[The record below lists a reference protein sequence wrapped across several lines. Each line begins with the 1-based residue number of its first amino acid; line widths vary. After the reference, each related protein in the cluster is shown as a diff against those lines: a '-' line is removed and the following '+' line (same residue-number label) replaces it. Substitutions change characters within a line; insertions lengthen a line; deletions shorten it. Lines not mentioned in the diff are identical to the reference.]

1 MRAAGVVAQGLCDVV
16 VAVESEDA
24 DGGVAEGG
32 HDLGAVADA
41 DLGVVFG
48 VGDVAHPV
56 QAVLDRPVESCRR
69 LLRRIDALPT
79 M

>member
-1 MRAAGVVAQGLCDVV
+1 VAQGLCDVV

-56 QAVLDRPVESCRR
+56 QAVLDRPVTAQPAIAAGVASVTDRVVM
-69 LLRRIDALPT
+69 A
-79 M
+79 